1 MSSRV
6 KPPRILVRFESE
18 IASASSPVRADCKRA
33 ERAAYLARL
42 GRGANARKELDA
54 IRSRYAARP
63 QAAVVVWLNLLEG
76 LLGHFGGID
85 HGDPGAR
92 EKIRRAHAL
101 STATGLASLQALAA
115 GWLAHMA
122 FLQAEFETMAGH
134 AIEVLETAAADHHA
148 ARSRVCLVLAQAH
161 HFSGRPEAALPWYE
175 RCRQHAVDDGDDAT
189 LSDQMHDMAWLRAQ
203 HIRAADCGL
212 TGEPTEDAAHAV
224 LGAESTV
231 NFDRLI
237 GSVNLRSTVR
247 IQRAQIMTVQRR
259 FAEAVGL
266 FDAEAAKPAG
276 PAKARADGRRFE
288 AELLAD
294 RAWCRAHLQMP
305 DAALA
310 DARKVTS
317 IDDPTAPPGGRAMVH
332 ARLAQTFDALDL
344 SDDAQRHHA
353 LASAAWSEHRS
364 VQVRLVAL
372 LAGLPS
378 AAQGANK
385 LSG

>member
-1 MSSRV
+1 MSSRI

-42 GRGANARKELDA
+42 GRSANARKELDA

-63 QAAVVVWLNLLEG
+63 QAAIVVWLNLLEG
-76 LLGHFGGID
+76 LLGHFDGV
-85 HGDPGAR
+85 DPVAR

-101 STATGLASLQALAA
+101 GTAAGLAPLQALAA

-122 FLQAEFETMAGH
+122 FLQGEFELMAGH
-134 AIEVLETAAADHHA
+134 AIEVFEIAAPDHHA
-148 ARSRVCLVLAQAH
+148 ARSRVCLVLAKAH

-175 RCRQHAVDDGDDAT
+175 RCRHHAVDDGDDAT

-237 GSVNLRSTVR
+237 GLVNLRSTVR

-259 FAEAVGL
+259 FADAAGL
-266 FDAEAAKPAG
+266 LDAEAAEMGKTAG
-276 PAKARADGRRFE
+276 GHGSRFE
-288 AELLAD
+288 ADLLAD
-294 RAWCRAHLQMP
+294 RAWCRAQLQMR

-317 IDDPTAPPGGRAMVH
+317 IDDPVALPGGRAMVQ

-344 SDDAQRHHA
+344 PDDAQRHRA
-353 LASAAWSEHRS
+353 LASAAWVAHRS
-364 VQVRLVAL
+364 AQARLVAL
-372 LAGLPS
+372 LAGLPGVEPGGVS
-378 AAQGANK
+378 T
-385 LSG
+385 S